1 MATTMD
7 GSCSECFTPQQ
18 VEISPRYSTI
28 ECEFCG
34 HSVSM
39 FEKREIAAIR
49 NALATERRK
58 MYIAIM
64 LLAGAVFFFGLYV
77 WVNTGDPE
85 VAIPS
90 AEGEEI
96 TGVLVGRDDTSVT
109 IRTPTGE
116 RKYTFATI
124 YADKVGEL
132 RQRKPFLSEETAAA
146 QIGSEQ
152 IIPEMPT
159 TRAPILFVLALLAS
173 LAAVAFSFIA
183 GQDMVVAEF

>member
-7 GSCSECFTPQQ
+7 ASCSECFTPQQ
-18 VEISPRYSTI
+18 IEISPRYSSL
-28 ECEFCG
+28 ECEYCG
-34 HSVSM
+34 HSVPM

-58 MYIAIM
+58 MYIAIL

-77 WVNTGDPE
+77 WVNMGDPE
-85 VAIPS
+85 VEIQS
-90 AEGEEI
+90 AEGEPI
-96 TGVLVGRDDTSVT
+96 PGVLVGRDDASVT
-109 IRTPTGE
+109 IQTPAGE
-116 RKYTFATI
+116 SKHTFATI

-132 RQRKPFLSEETAAA
+132 RKKKPYLSEELAAA
-146 QIGSEQ
+146 QIGTEQ
-152 IIPEMPT
+152 ILPEMPPA
-159 TRAPILFVLALLAS
+159 RASVLFILAILAS